1 MAIKVD
7 KRTLKLG
14 NDLELYVSEIINKK
28 AGFDKSNEP
37 KTRYKV
43 GCVFLMVVVSI
54 LPHARIRTKWPSAT
68 HLIFINIKTNVENI
82 SCEFGSKK

>member
-28 AGFDKSNEP
+28 AGFDKSIEP

-43 GCVFLMVVVSI
+43 GRVFLMVVVSI
-54 LPHARIRTKWPSAT
+54 LPHVRIGPNGHRQ
-68 HLIFINIKTNVENI
+68 LILYL
-82 SCEFGSKK
+82 

>member
-1 MAIKVD
+1 MGTFPMAIKVD

-28 AGFDKSNEP
+28 AGFDKSIEP

-43 GCVFLMVVVSI
+43 GRVFLMVVVPI
-54 LPHARIRTKWPSAT
+54 LPHVRIGPNGHRQ
-68 HLIFINIKTNVENI
+68 LDFIFIN
-82 SCEFGSKK
+82 F